1 MNNVVASRRMSNG
14 MSVESARRRF
24 TGKRADTVL
33 KLGRATLEVLR
44 DVGYQ
49 ELTLQAV
56 AAQAGLAR
64 ATAYTYFSSK
74 EHLIA
79 EVFWRRM
86 SSIEPAAGESDV
98 VERVAGVLRDLAFI
112 VADEPA
118 LAHAVAVT
126 MNSGDPDVELLRVQM
141 GRFVHDLLTSA
152 AGEDGDPES
161 VQLLELIYIGVMVRA
176 AEGTISNSEVADQ
189 LDAATRRIL
198 STAKPKS
205 PQRPTK
211 ARRTR

>member
-1 MNNVVASRRMSNG
+1 MSNG
-14 MSVESARRRF
+14 MPVESARRRF

-33 KLGRATLEVLR
+33 KLSSATLEVLR

-49 ELTLQAV
+49 DLTLQAV
-56 AAQAGLAR
+56 ATQAGLAR

-74 EHLIA
+74 DHLIA

-86 SSIEPAAGESDV
+86 SSIEPAVGESDV

-126 MNSGDPDVELLRVQM
+126 MNSGDPDVEQLRMQM

-152 AGEDGDPES
+152 VGEDADPES
-161 VQLLELIYIGVMVRA
+161 LELLELIYIGVMVRA
-176 AEGTISNSEVADQ
+176 ASGATPYSQVAGQ

-198 STAKPKS
+198 STAPPKS
-205 PQRPTK
+205 NQRPTK
-211 ARRTR
+211 ARRAR

>member
-1 MNNVVASRRMSNG
+1 MSNG

-86 SSIEPAAGESDV
+86 SSIEPAGDEADV
-98 VERVAGVLRDLAFI
+98 VERVAGVLRELAFI
-112 VADEPA
+112 VGDEPA

-126 MNSGDPDVELLRVQM
+126 MNSGDPDVELLRLQM
-141 GRFVHDLLTSA
+141 GRFVHDLLISA
-152 AGEDGDPES
+152 VGDDGDPEA
-161 VQLLELIYIGVMVRA
+161 VVLLELIYIGVMVRA
-176 AEGTISNSEVADQ
+176 ASGTMSYREVADQ
-189 LDAATRRIL
+189 LDSAVRRIL
-198 STAKPKS
+198 STAPNS
-205 PQRPTK
+205 SRPNK
-211 ARRTR
+211 ARRNR

>member
-1 MNNVVASRRMSNG
+1 MSNG

-86 SSIEPAAGESDV
+86 SSIEPARDESDV
-98 VERVAGVLRDLAFI
+98 VERVAAVLRDLAFI
-112 VADEPA
+112 VGDEPA

-126 MNSGDPDVELLRVQM
+126 MNSGDPDVELLRMQM
-141 GRFVHDLLTSA
+141 GRFVRDLLASA
-152 AGEDGDPES
+152 VGEDGDPES
-161 VQLLELIYIGVMVRA
+161 VVLLELIYVGVMVRA
-176 AEGTISNSEVADQ
+176 ASGTMSYREVADH
-189 LDAATRRIL
+189 LEAAVRRIL
-198 STAKPKS
+198 CTDSRR
-205 PQRPTK
+205 QTK
-211 ARRTR
+211 TRRSR

>member
-1 MNNVVASRRMSNG
+1 

-86 SSIEPAAGESDV
+86 SSIEPAGDEADV

-112 VADEPA
+112 VSDEPA

-126 MNSGDPDVELLRVQM
+126 MNSGDPDVELLRAQM
-141 GRFVHDLLTSA
+141 GRFVRDLLISA
-152 AGEDGDPES
+152 VGEDGDPES
-161 VQLLELIYIGVMVRA
+161 VVLLELIYVGMMVRA
-176 AEGTISNSEVADQ
+176 ASGTMSYREVADQ
-189 LDAATRRIL
+189 LDAAVRRIL
-198 STAKPKS
+198 STGPNS
-205 PQRPTK
+205 IRRPAK

>member
-1 MNNVVASRRMSNG
+1 

-86 SSIEPAAGESDV
+86 SSIEPAGDEADV

-112 VADEPA
+112 VSDEPA

-126 MNSGDPDVELLRVQM
+126 MNSGDPDVQLLRAQM
-141 GRFVHDLLTSA
+141 GRFVRDLLISA
-152 AGEDGDPES
+152 VGEDGDPES
-161 VQLLELIYIGVMVRA
+161 VVLLELIYVGVMVRA
-176 AEGTISNSEVADQ
+176 ASGTMSYREVADQ
-189 LDAATRRIL
+189 LDAAVRRIL
-198 STAKPKS
+198 STGPNS
-205 PQRPTK
+205 IRRPAK